1 MAQANTANLAR
12 RSFVTALIAV
22 GAPLAGAIAHL
33 YQAPVGT
40 SPLVVLAD
48 FTEATFD
55 GYAASAAL
63 TWGAVGTDTVN
74 LADVTA
80 QEVEWVP
87 TGTVT
92 PNTIA
97 GVYITDAAGTALLFW
112 QEFPAAIAVNGPP
125 DVVRWVPKFQLP
137 LQNI

>member
-1 MAQANTANLAR
+1 MAQCNTANIAR
-12 RSFVTALIAV
+12 RSFVTALIAAA
-22 GAPLAGAIAHL
+22 APLNGAIAHL
-33 YQAPVGT
+33 YQDPVGT
-40 SPLVVLAD
+40 SPTVVLAD
-48 FTEATFD
+48 FVEATFD

-63 TWGAVGTDTVN
+63 TWGAVGTDTTN

-87 TGTVT
+87 TGATT

-97 GVYITDAAGTALLFW
+97 GVYVTNAAGTALLFW
-112 QEFPAAIAVNGPP
+112 QEFDAPVAVNDVP
-125 DVVRWVPKFQLP
+125 DVVRWVPMFQLP

>member
-1 MAQANTANLAR
+1 MPQCNTANIAR
-12 RSFVTALIAV
+12 RSFVSALIAAA
-22 GAPLAGAIAHL
+22 APLNGAIANL
-33 YQAPVGT
+33 YQDPVGS
-40 SPLVVLAD
+40 SPTVVLSD
-48 FTEATFD
+48 FVVATFD

-63 TWGAVGTDTVN
+63 TWGAVGTDTLN

-87 TGTVT
+87 TGTTT

-97 GVYITDAAGTALLFW
+97 GGFITNAAGTALLFW
-112 QEFPAAIAVNGPP
+112 EEFDTPIAVNGPP